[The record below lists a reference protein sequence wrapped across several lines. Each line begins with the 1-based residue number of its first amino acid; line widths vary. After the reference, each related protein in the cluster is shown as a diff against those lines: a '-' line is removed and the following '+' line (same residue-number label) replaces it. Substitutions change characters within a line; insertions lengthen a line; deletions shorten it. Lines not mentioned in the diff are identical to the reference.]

1 LPTTFSVSAIRVL
14 LVPTVIGNATGSK
27 NQGEYPMEL
36 VLHRSQPEKSG
47 KIRAE
52 LYLITSKKV
61 KFIDN
66 TVDLHRE

>member
-1 LPTTFSVSAIRVL
+1 
-14 LVPTVIGNATGSK
+14 
-27 NQGEYPMEL
+27 MEL